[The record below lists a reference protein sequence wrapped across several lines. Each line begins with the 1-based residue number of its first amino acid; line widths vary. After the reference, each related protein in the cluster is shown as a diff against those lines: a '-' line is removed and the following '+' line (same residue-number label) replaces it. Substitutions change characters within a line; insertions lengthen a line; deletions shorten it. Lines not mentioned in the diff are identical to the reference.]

1 MPWAA
6 QHKEDRVAM
15 TDHRAGRV
23 TIEGSLARIDAREDD
38 ARSVEVFKA
47 LASEGRLAILRYVG
61 DRRVSVTQI
70 ASDLGMP
77 ASTANRQVA
86 LLEEAGLLET
96 QMLPASRGLQK
107 VCSRSVSAILI
118 DLPSDVHARDEATA
132 ISMPIGAYTS
142 FDVQP
147 TCGLAGP
154 SAIIGLLDDP
164 HSFYDPER
172 IGAQLLWFR
181 AGYVEYQFPYRV
193 PAGAD
198 VLALE
203 LTAEV
208 CSEAPMHDPEWPS
221 DISVWINSVHLGAW
235 TSPGDFGGQ
244 RGYLTPAWWPSV
256 STQFG
261 VQKRWRVGMNGTTID
276 GIGLSGVKVQELGL
290 EPRRPIT
297 VRIGVRADARR
308 VGGINL
314 FGRGFGNYPHDLEL
328 RMEHTLGHLDTGSEP
343 A

>member
-1 MPWAA
+1 
-6 QHKEDRVAM
+6 M
-15 TDHRAGRV
+15 TDRPTGRL

-38 ARSVEVFKA
+38 ARSVGLFKA
-47 LASEGRLAILRYVG
+47 LASEGRLSILRYIG
-61 DRRVSVTQI
+61 ERRVPVSQI

-77 ASTANRQVA
+77 ASTANRQIA
-86 LLEEAGLLET
+86 LLEEAGLIET

-107 VCSRSVSAILI
+107 VCRRSVSAILI
-118 DLPSDVHARDEATA
+118 DLPSGVHAGDEATA
-132 ISMPIGAYTS
+132 TSMPIGAYTS
-142 FDVQP
+142 FDVEP

-154 SAIIGLLDDP
+154 GALIGLLDDP

-172 IGAQLLWFR
+172 ITAQLIWFR
-181 AGYVEYQFPYRV
+181 SGYVEYQFPYRV

-208 CSEAPMHDPEWPS
+208 CSEAPMHDPDWPS
-221 DISVWINSVHLGAW
+221 DISVWVNSVHLGAW
-235 TSPGDFGGQ
+235 TCPGDFGGQ
-244 RGYLTPAWWPSV
+244 RGYLTPAWWPNV

-261 VQKRWRVGMNGTTID
+261 VQKRWRVGMGGTTID
-276 GIGLSGVKVQELGL
+276 GVALSGVRVGELGL

-297 VRIGVRADARR
+297 VRVGVRSDARW

-314 FGRGFGNYPHDLEL
+314 FGKGFGNYPHDLEL
-328 RMEHTLGHLDTGSEP
+328 RVEHTLGHLDAGSSP
-343 A
+343 S